1 MNGRAFDAHGTET
14 EGRARSDR
22 TPLAEQQSEREESM
36 DDSDR
41 MEWKR
46 RGRGRGRVHKVPCQ

>member
-1 MNGRAFDAHGTET
+1 MNGRLLDALGIET
-14 EGRARSDR
+14 EGELERQDVA
-22 TPLAEQQSEREESM
+22 AKQQSEKEESM

-46 RGRGRGRVHKVPCQ
+46 SGRGRVYKVPCQ